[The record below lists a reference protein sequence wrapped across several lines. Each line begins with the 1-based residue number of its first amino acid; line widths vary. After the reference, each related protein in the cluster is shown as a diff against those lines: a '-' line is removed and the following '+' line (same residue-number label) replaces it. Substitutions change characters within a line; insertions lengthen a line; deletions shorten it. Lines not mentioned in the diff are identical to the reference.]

1 MDHDEDIRLML
12 AFQLGNEAAFDTI
25 YRRHAPALARFFW
38 RSTFCWN
45 MSEEMVQE
53 TFLKMHRYRKSYEPR
68 AAFRTYLYTVA
79 RSVLLNRWK
88 SVLAARS
95 PAPARP
101 DAATDADQPDPEE
114 QAVQRELLSRV
125 EAAMHTLPESQRTAL
140 ALVRYEGLSYT
151 LLEALGAGV
160 PVLAADIP
168 ANRVRERLLRAMV
181 LAPPGD
187 SSAWAQALMSCWGK
201 LPALQAQAVALA
213 PWVLREFSARR
224 QAEAL
229 AALYSRVA
237 VPPGSPASG

>member
-1 MDHDEDIRLML
+1 
-12 AFQLGNEAAFDTI
+12 
-25 YRRHAPALARFFW
+25 
-38 RSTFCWN
+38 

-140 ALVRYEGLSYT
+140 ALVRYEGLSYE
-151 LLEALGAGV
+151 EA
-160 PVLAADIP
+160 
-168 ANRVRERLLRAMV
+168 
-181 LAPPGD
+181 
-187 SSAWAQALMSCWGK
+187 
-201 LPALQAQAVALA
+201 
-213 PWVLREFSARR
+213 
-224 QAEAL
+224 AETMKVSL
-229 AALYSRVA
+229 AALKSLLNRARKELVEK
-237 VPPGSPASG
+237 VLQ